1 MKYQQCILVLS
12 DWFEDQSWAYMNML
26 YWLFSTSLTPQAPW
40 WNVGLSSLTLSA
52 FERWECQVF
61 HLPYCL
67 PKSMNTSSTQD
78 SMRSK
83 DVALLWNMYL
93 SNEIKS
99 APMLCAD
106 FRQKNYKCWWRTTC
120 TAHGQGKVAMEMV
133 HMDMDM
139 SRAHGLV
146 AKEARVV
153 LGFNCIS
160 CFLRPNIG
168 FPIHLRQKKSSEEI
182 REAIIRQ

>member
-1 MKYQQCILVLS
+1 
-12 DWFEDQSWAYMNML
+12 
-26 YWLFSTSLTPQAPW
+26 
-40 WNVGLSSLTLSA
+40 
-52 FERWECQVF
+52 
-61 HLPYCL
+61 
-67 PKSMNTSSTQD
+67 
-78 SMRSK
+78 
-83 DVALLWNMYL
+83 MYL

-146 AKEARVV
+146 ATEARVV
-153 LGFNCIS
+153 HGFNCIPG
-160 CFLRPNIG
+160 FLRPNVG
-168 FPIHLRQKKSSEEI
+168 FPIHLREHESSEEI
-182 REAIIRQ
+182 NQTQPLTTYKAPSFACGCSACHRVQDILRRVQAHEQREYCLETCNENWWTGLRYSHIGM

>member
-1 MKYQQCILVLS
+1 
-12 DWFEDQSWAYMNML
+12 
-26 YWLFSTSLTPQAPW
+26 
-40 WNVGLSSLTLSA
+40 
-52 FERWECQVF
+52 
-61 HLPYCL
+61 
-67 PKSMNTSSTQD
+67 
-78 SMRSK
+78 
-83 DVALLWNMYL
+83 MYL

-146 AKEARVV
+146 ATEARVV

-160 CFLRPNIG
+160 CFLRPNVG
-168 FPIHLRQKKSSEEI
+168 LRIHLRQKKSSEEI